1 MRPLPARVFA
11 ERALTDAGE
20 FRLFAGLGIFLAICA
35 ILYFGQAILI
45 PIVLSVLLTLL
56 LAPAV
61 RFLQKIGIPKM
72 IAVISVVIVSFAILF
87 AIAAVV
93 AGAVANLAAD
103 LPRYESNLR
112 EKAQSL
118 KLAASGSYTL
128 QRAANVLHDLQSE
141 FATQKPIAGNDDVLA
156 KPIPVEVRDT
166 KFGPF
171 DPVISVVGL
180 LVHPITQLGIIILMV
195 TFILFNRED
204 LRNRLIRLAGTG
216 DIHRTTTALD
226 EAGRRLSRLFLT
238 QLLVN
243 ATTGAFIGFCL
254 AFIGIPGAVLWG
266 ILTVFLR
273 FVPYVGTLMA
283 SIFPI
288 LIAIAIGDGWGL
300 AITTAAIVVA
310 TEVVVGHILEPLF
323 FGKMTGLSPVAIV
336 SSAAFWAALWGPVG
350 LLLST
355 PLTIVLLVL
364 GRNVEPLGFFEVL
377 LGSEPVLTPD
387 HSLYQRLLAQDPIE
401 AASQAH
407 DYEKDDKLDN
417 FIVEVAVPALLLA
430 NRDHLRGVL
439 DKARETAIAHTFS
452 EMLDEVWPQ
461 EAEPDGNERQV
472 LLIAAHG
479 PLNFAATLAF
489 SAYLRIKHVPHV
501 MLPEDA
507 VTPGKLPPIDRVVT
521 HFLCL
526 CYLSA
531 PSEAQH
537 NYVLRRLGA
546 KFPAP
551 SILSLAWESSAER
564 AQVQT
569 PPNAAA
575 LLPVRK
581 IAEVETSTEVTR
593 PLVEAEIPSIPA

>member
-1 MRPLPARVFA
+1 MRPLPARIFA
-11 ERALTDAGE
+11 ERALTHESGL
-20 FRLFAGLGIFLAICA
+20 RLFAGLGIFLAICA
-35 ILYFGQAILI
+35 ILYFGQPILI

-61 RFLQKIGIPKM
+61 RALQTIGIPKT
-72 IAVISVVIVSFAILF
+72 IAVISVTVVSFAILF
-87 AIAAVV
+87 MLAALV
-93 AGAVANLAAD
+93 AAAVANLAAD
-103 LPRYESNLR
+103 LPHYESNLR
-112 EKAQSL
+112 EKAQNL
-118 KLAASGSYTL
+118 KLATSGSYTL

-141 FATQKPIAGNDDVLA
+141 LETERPVTGKDEVAV

-180 LVHPITQLGIIILMV
+180 LVHPITQVGIVILMV
-195 TFILFNRED
+195 IFILFNRED

-216 DIHRTTTALD
+216 DIHRTTAALD

-243 ATTGAFIGFCL
+243 ATTGAFIGLCL
-254 AFIGIPGAVLWG
+254 ALIGIPGAVLWG
-266 ILTVFLR
+266 ILTAFLR
-273 FVPYVGTLMA
+273 FVPYIGTLMA

-288 LIAIAIGDGWGL
+288 LIAIAIGNGWTL
-300 AITTAAIVVA
+300 AVVTAAIVIA
-310 TEVVVGHILEPLF
+310 TEVVVGHIVEPLF

-401 AASQAH
+401 AAGQAH
-407 DYEKDDKLDN
+407 DYGKGGTLDN
-417 FIVEVAVPALLLA
+417 FIVEVAVPALLIA
-430 NRDHLRGVL
+430 NRDHVRGVL
-439 DKARETAIAHTFS
+439 DKTRETAIAHTFS
-452 EMLDEVWPQ
+452 EMLDEVWPEQ
-461 EAEPDGNERQV
+461 PEQDVKEAEV

-489 SAYLRIKHVPHV
+489 SAYLQIKQVPHG

-507 VTPGKLPPIDRVVT
+507 VTPGKLPPIDKRVT
-521 HFLCL
+521 RFLCL
-526 CYLSA
+526 CYLFA
-531 PSEAQH
+531 PTEAQH
-537 NYVLRRLGA
+537 SYVLRRLQS
-546 KFPAP
+546 KFPP
-551 SILSLAWESSAER
+551 RSILSLAWASSPDR
-564 AQVQT
+564 AQLQT
-569 PPNAAA
+569 PVNAAA
-575 LLPVRK
+575 LLPVQKTEGAERSPAL
-581 IAEVETSTEVTR
+581 AEVSLDQV
-593 PLVEAEIPSIPA
+593 A